1 MIGVKDFF
9 SHIGYQLVSVPKWSV
24 EVRALGRKE
33 ELLKIGNV
41 MKKAGKKKHIE
52 SPHIE
57 IR

>member
-9 SHIGYQLVSVPKWSV
+9 LPYCYQLVSVPKWSA

-33 ELLKIGNV
+33 NSLKIGNV

-52 SPHIE
+52 KSTY
-57 IR
+57 